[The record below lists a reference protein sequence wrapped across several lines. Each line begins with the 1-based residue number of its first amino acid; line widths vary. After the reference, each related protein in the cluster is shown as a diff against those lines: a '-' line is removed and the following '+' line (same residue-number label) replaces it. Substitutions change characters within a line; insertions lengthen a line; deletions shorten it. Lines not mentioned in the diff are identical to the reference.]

1 MKQELLNYLIE
12 NDKLKDP
19 GLDEI
24 GNGIT
29 DPAEA
34 ITMIKRY
41 EEMIKT
47 QNKKVINF
55 IEK

>member
-1 MKQELLNYLIE
+1 ME
-12 NDKLKDP
+12 NDKLEDP

-29 DPAEA
+29 DPAET

-55 IEK
+55 IGK

>member
-12 NDKLKDP
+12 NDKLEDP

-29 DPAEA
+29 DPAET

-55 IEK
+55 IGK